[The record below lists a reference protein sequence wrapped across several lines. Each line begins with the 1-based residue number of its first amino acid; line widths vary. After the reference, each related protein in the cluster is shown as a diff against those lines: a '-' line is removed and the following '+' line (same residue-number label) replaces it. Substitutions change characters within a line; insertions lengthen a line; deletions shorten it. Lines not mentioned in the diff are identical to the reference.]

1 MEFYGA
7 ILHTPTNIRAV
18 TARGATAH
26 PSLILELHQGVGSG
40 HLGQE
45 KTLDCLK
52 EWFCWPGLSCDAH
65 NWCKSCISCIL
76 LERLLQLPQEGQDEE
91 LPLGYCCW
99 VPHVDCSY

>member
-18 TARGATAH
+18 TARGATAD

-52 EWFCWPGLSCDAH
+52 EWFCWPGHSCDAH
-65 NWCKSCISCIL
+65 NWCESCISCIL
-76 LERLLQLPQEGQDEE
+76 LERLLPQDEE

-99 VPHVDCSY
+99 VPHADCSY